1 MLMLIKKTPSKE
13 NNKDKMTL
21 FMIDMTNQFQ
31 VELNNSNN
39 VKETIDKLHEFILVL
54 KTVLSE
60 DNPN

>member
-31 VELNNSNN
+31 VELNNSNS